1 MRSSISRCHRFFVLS
16 CHSERSE
23 ESAVYDG
30 NARSLAKKTQETAR
44 LSSEPA
50 AVLPVRF
57 MDVTPINPCA

>member
-1 MRSSISRCHRFFVLS
+1 MRSSVSRCRRFFVLS

-30 NARSLAKKTQETAR
+30 NARSLAKNTQETER
-44 LSSEPA
+44 LSSGPA

-57 MDVTPINPCA
+57 IDVTPINPCA